1 MRLGRWSSTRRACG
15 FIQQEGID
23 YDDAFAPMARIKFIR
38 ILLAL
43 AAQEG
48 WCIHH
53 MNVKSAFFNG
63 DLKEVYMWRPPWL
76 HRLRARG

>member
-1 MRLGRWSSTRRACG
+1 
-15 FIQQEGID
+15 
-23 YDDAFAPMARIKFIR
+23 MARIKFIR

-63 DLKEVYMWRPPWL
+63 DLKEVYMWRPPWQEGKVL
-76 HRLRARG
+76 RLRKALYGLQQVSWA